1 MSLTPRPAQ
10 EQAIQA
16 ILADKRHLCRA
27 QVGAGKTLVGVEAVK
42 RSGAQRVITVAP
54 LNTKSGWQ
62 RTFAGQGVELPFQQI
77 KTTSEKGKALV
88 ALMEGQPGIF
98 FCGWEVFRRYAMWG
112 AFPIDFA
119 IFDEVHRAQNRKSS
133 THEAMKSVKAEYQIA
148 LSATPWGNHIQG
160 SWAILKS
167 LWPNEYPAF
176 WTFVTK
182 YLTKELNEEAV
193 KQGNKHAYVAGH
205 ERVPGS
211 VWESIPSKSDFPSP
225 FTGEPIVHTIEVDL
239 TPAQQKIYNK
249 LENEGVAWLEENFL
263 ATGLP
268 AEKYLRLIETT
279 LAVPSIKQDWIRR
292 KDKDTGEWYKEWGD
306 VVYFKD
312 DAKSSKLD
320 ALIEVLN
327 DLYAEAPVPVLVFT
341 HSQKLATILTKQ
353 LQGKGY
359 NARRFVGGMSPEER
373 QWKLENFGK
382 DFDILVATI
391 PTMAEG
397 VDGLQ
402 HVCNVEVW
410 LSVSDNRL
418 LNTQAKGRLSR
429 PGQTK
434 PVQRYVIVA
443 RNTVETDRQLPRIQR
458 DEELLDAS
466 FTERQAA

>member
-1 MSLTPRPAQ
+1 VSLTPRPAQ

-77 KTTSEKGKALV
+77 KTTSEKDKALV
-88 ALMEGQPGIF
+88 ALMDGQPGIF

-133 THEAMKSVKAEYQIA
+133 THEAMKSVKAEYQLA

-182 YLTKELNEEAV
+182 YLSKEPDRYSKFRVGAE
-193 KQGNKHAYVAGH
+193 K
-205 ERVPGS
+205 VPGA
-211 VWESIPSKSDFPSP
+211 VWQSIPSKSDFPSP

-239 TPAQQKIYNK
+239 TPAQQKIYDR
-249 LENEGVAWLEENFL
+249 LEAEGAAWLGENLL

-268 AEKYLRLIETT
+268 SEKYLRLIETT

-341 HSQKLATILTKQ
+341 HSQKLATILTLQ

-373 QWKLENFGK
+373 QWKLEAFGK
-382 DFDILVATI
+382 EFDILVATI

-402 HVCNVEVW
+402 RVCNVEVW
-410 LSVSDNRL
+410 LSVSDNPL

-429 PGQTK
+429 PEQTK
-434 PVQRYVIVA
+434 PVQRYLILA
-443 RNTVETDRQLPRIQR
+443 RNTVETNRQLPRIQR
-458 DEELLDAS
+458 NQEELAAS